1 MGIRIYTIPKKD
13 NHPVLMD
20 IRTTVE
26 QAFLKWSGTAP
37 GIITRLPQSGSDR
50 IYFRLLQGDEH
61 VIGAYNPGRDENDA
75 FVGFSNHFRS
85 KGLPVPEIY
94 VYYPE
99 EKVYF
104 LEDLGDS
111 NLFTWLAQR
120 SDEERFNSDTEA
132 LFMTIASDLV
142 RLQTEGIVG
151 LDLSLC
157 YPHRSFDRQSM
168 VWDLNYYKYMFLK
181 LIGAPFNEIKLERD
195 FESLT
200 NFLLEAG
207 QEYFLFRDFQ
217 TANIMIRDGKP
228 WYIDYQGGR
237 LGAPQYDIASLI
249 YDAKAY
255 IPSNIRNKTLEHHL
269 DLFAAA
275 TGKPRESLSRYS
287 GAFTL
292 IRLMQALGAFGF
304 RGLHENKP
312 TFTESI
318 VPAVE
323 LMNDLLAGEQVQIDL
338 PELKKASEAVPL
350 QRKYR
355 ILSHYADLVKINIE
369 SFSYIKGKA
378 VNYDSGAGFV
388 FDCRGLRNPATISG
402 LNELTGL
409 DPEVVEFF
417 GNDDEAVAFV
427 GDCTNIIRN
436 SLPMMRRKGILDIF
450 AAFGCIGGHH
460 RSVWCASR
468 VAAML
473 SAMPGVTVTVNHKE
487 LGK

>member
-1 MGIRIYTIPKKD
+1 
-13 NHPVLMD
+13 MD

-26 QAFLKWSGTAP
+26 HTFRRWRGTAP
-37 GIITRLPQSGSDR
+37 DIITRLPQSGSDR
-50 IYFRLLQGDEH
+50 VYFRLLYSDNH
-61 VIGAYNPGRDENDA
+61 VIGAYNPSREENNA
-75 FVGFSNHFRS
+75 FVGFSNHFRL
-85 KGLPVPEIY
+85 KGLSVPEIY

-99 EKVYF
+99 DKVYF
-104 LEDLGDS
+104 LEDLGDT

-120 SDEERFNSDTEA
+120 SDDERFNRQTEA
-132 LFMTIASDLV
+132 LFLTVAADLV

-168 VWDLNYYKYMFLK
+168 VWDMNYYKYMFLK
-181 LIGAPFNEIKLERD
+181 LIAAPFNETRLERD
-195 FESLT
+195 FENLT

-207 QEYFLFRDFQ
+207 QDYFLFRDFQ
-217 TANIMIRDGKP
+217 TANIMIRDGTP

-237 LGAPQYDIASLI
+237 LGAPQYDIASLV

-255 IPSNIRNKTLEHHL
+255 IPADLRKKTLEHHL
-269 DLFAAA
+269 NLFAVSTGRPRAA
-275 TGKPRESLSRYS
+275 LSKYT

-323 LMNDLLAGEQVQIDL
+323 LMNELLASDELHVSL

-355 ILSHYADLVKINIE
+355 ILSHYQEIMKINIE
-369 SFSYIKGKA
+369 SFSYMKGKA
-378 VNYDSGAGFV
+378 VSYDNGAGFV
-388 FDCRGLRNPATISG
+388 FDCRGLRNPVTETDLAD
-402 LNELTGL
+402 LTGF
-409 DPEVVEFF
+409 DADVIEFF
-417 GNDDEAVAFV
+417 NNDDEAVAFV
-427 GDCTNIIRN
+427 GDCTNTVRN
-436 SLPMMRRKGILDIF
+436 SLPMMRRKGIVEINV
-450 AAFGCIGGHH
+450 AFGCVGGRH
-460 RSVWCASR
+460 RSVWCAGR
-468 VAAML
+468 VASML
-473 SAMPGVTVTVNHKE
+473 SAMPGVTVTVSHKE
-487 LGK
+487 LD

>member
-1 MGIRIYTIPKKD
+1 
-13 NHPVLMD
+13 MD
-20 IRTTVE
+20 IRSTIE
-26 QAFLKWSGTAP
+26 QAFLRWKGSAP
-37 GIITRLPQSGSDR
+37 EIITRLPQSGSDR
-50 IYFRLLQGDEH
+50 VYFRLFYPEGQ
-61 VIGAYNPGRDENDA
+61 VIGAYNPSREENDA

-85 KGLPVPEIY
+85 KLLPVPEIY
-94 VYYPE
+94 VYYPDDR
-99 EKVYF
+99 VYF
-104 LEDLGDS
+104 LEDLGDI
-111 NLFTWLAQR
+111 NLFTWLARR
-120 SDEERFNSDTEA
+120 SDEERFNDETEA

-142 RLQTEGIVG
+142 RIQTEGIDG

-157 YPHRSFDRQSM
+157 YPHRSFDRQSI

-181 LIGAPFNEIKLERD
+181 LIGAPFNETRLERD
-195 FESLT
+195 FEALT
-200 NFLLEAG
+200 LFLLDAG
-207 QEYFLFRDFQ
+207 QDYFLFRDFQ
-217 TANIMIRDGKP
+217 TANIMLRDGKP

-237 LGAPQYDIASLI
+237 LGAPHYDIASLV

-255 IPSNIRNKTLEHHL
+255 IPDGIRQKTLDRHL
-269 DLFAAA
+269 DLFASA
-275 TGKPRESLSRYS
+275 TGKSRESLQKYS

-323 LMNDLLAGEQVQIDL
+323 LMNELLADGDVQIDL

-355 ILSHYADLVKINIE
+355 ILVHYQDMVKIHLE
-369 SFSYIKGKA
+369 SFSYVRGRTIS
-378 VNYDSGAGFV
+378 YDGGSGFV
-388 FDCRGLRNPATISG
+388 FDCRGLRNPATVTE

-436 SLPMMRRKGILDIF
+436 SLPPMRRKGILDIN
-450 AAFGCIGGHH
+450 AAFGCVGGRH
-460 RSVWCASR
+460 RSVWCAER
-468 VAAML
+468 VASML
-473 SAMPGVTVTVNHKE
+473 SSMPGVTVTITHTAI
-487 LGK
+487 GQ

>member
-1 MGIRIYTIPKKD
+1 
-13 NHPVLMD
+13 MD
-20 IRTTVE
+20 IRSTVE
-26 QAFLKWSGTAP
+26 QAFLKWKGSAP
-37 GIITRLPQSGSDR
+37 EIITRLPQSGSDR
-50 IYFRLLQGDEH
+50 VYFRLFYPEGQ
-61 VIGAYNPGRDENDA
+61 VIGAYNPSLEENDA

-85 KGLPVPEIY
+85 KLLPVPEIY
-94 VYYPE
+94 VYYPDDR
-99 EKVYF
+99 VYF
-104 LEDLGDS
+104 LEDLGDI
-111 NLFTWLAQR
+111 NLFTWLARR
-120 SDEERFNSDTEA
+120 SDEERFNQETEA
-132 LFMTIASDLV
+132 LFMTIAADLV
-142 RLQTEGIVG
+142 RIQTEGIDG

-157 YPHRSFDRQSM
+157 YPHRSFDRQSI

-181 LIGAPFNEIKLERD
+181 LIGAPFNETRLERD
-195 FESLT
+195 FEALT
-200 NFLLEAG
+200 LFLLDAG
-207 QEYFLFRDFQ
+207 QDYFLFRDFQ
-217 TANIMIRDGKP
+217 TANIMLRDGKP

-237 LGAPQYDIASLI
+237 LGAPHYDIASLV

-255 IPSNIRNKTLEHHL
+255 IPEGIRQKTLDRHL
-269 DLFAAA
+269 GLFASA
-275 TGKPRESLSRYS
+275 TGKSRESLQKYS

-323 LMNDLLAGEQVQIDL
+323 LMNELLAGDSVQIDL

-355 ILSHYADLVKINIE
+355 ILEHYQDLVKIQLE
-369 SFSYIKGKA
+369 SFSYVKGKTIS
-378 VNYDSGAGFV
+378 YDGGSGFV
-388 FDCRGLRNPATISG
+388 FDCRGLRNPATLTE

-436 SLPMMRRKGILDIF
+436 SLPPMRRKGILDIK
-450 AAFGCIGGHH
+450 AAFGCVGGRH
-460 RSVWCASR
+460 RSVWCAER
-468 VAAML
+468 VASML
-473 SAMPGVTVTVNHKE
+473 SSMPGVTVTITHSAI
-487 LGK
+487 GT

>member
-1 MGIRIYTIPKKD
+1 
-13 NHPVLMD
+13 MD

-50 IYFRLLQGDEH
+50 VYFRLWQGDEH
-61 VIGAYNPGRDENDA
+61 VIGAYNPGREENDA

-85 KGLPVPEIY
+85 KGLSVPEIY
-94 VYYPE
+94 IYYPE

-120 SDEERFNSDTEA
+120 SDEERFNSETEA
-132 LFMTIASDLV
+132 LFLTIASDLV
-142 RLQTEGIVG
+142 RIQTEGIKG

-157 YPHRSFDRQSM
+157 FPHRSFDRQSM

-200 NFLLEAG
+200 NFLLDAG

-255 IPSNIRNKTLEHHL
+255 IPPDIRNKTLERHV

-275 TGKPRESLSRYS
+275 TGKSRESLSKYS

-323 LMNDLLAGEQVQIDL
+323 LMNDLLAGEKMQIDL

-369 SFSYIKGKA
+369 SFSYTKGRK
-378 VNYDSGAGFV
+378 VNYDNGAGFV
-388 FDCRGLRNPATISG
+388 FDCRGLRNPATISD
-402 LNELTGL
+402 LSDLTGL
-409 DPEVVEFF
+409 DPEVTEFF

-436 SLPMMRRKGILDIF
+436 SLPMMRRKGILDIY
-450 AAFGCIGGHH
+450 AAFGCVGGHH
-460 RSVWCASR
+460 RSVWCATR

-473 SAMPGVTVTVNHKE
+473 SAMPGVTVSVNHKE
-487 LGK
+487 LDK

>member
-1 MGIRIYTIPKKD
+1 
-13 NHPVLMD
+13 MD
-20 IRTTVE
+20 IRSTVE
-26 QAFLKWSGTAP
+26 LAFLRWKGSAP
-37 GIITRLPQSGSDR
+37 EIITRLPQSGSDR
-50 IYFRLLQGDEH
+50 VYFRLFYPEGQ
-61 VIGAYNPGRDENDA
+61 VIGAFNPSREENDA

-85 KGLPVPEIY
+85 KLLPVPEIY
-94 VYYPE
+94 VYYPDDR
-99 EKVYF
+99 VYF
-104 LEDLGDS
+104 LEDLGDI
-111 NLFTWLAQR
+111 NLFTWLARR
-120 SDEERFNSDTEA
+120 SDEERFNEETEA
-132 LFMTIASDLV
+132 LFMTIAADLV
-142 RLQTEGIVG
+142 RIQTEGIDG

-157 YPHRSFDRQSM
+157 YPHRSFDRQSI

-181 LIGAPFNEIKLERD
+181 LIAAPFNETRLEHD
-195 FESLT
+195 FETLT
-200 NFLLEAG
+200 LFLLDAG
-207 QEYFLFRDFQ
+207 QEYFLYRDFQ
-217 TANIMIRDGKP
+217 TANIMLRDGKP

-237 LGAPQYDIASLI
+237 LGAPHYDIASLV

-255 IPSNIRNKTLEHHL
+255 IPETIRQKTLDHHL
-269 DLFAAA
+269 DLFASA
-275 TGKPRESLSRYS
+275 TGKSRESLQKYS

-323 LMNDLLAGEQVQIDL
+323 LMNELLAGDDVQIDL

-355 ILSHYADLVKINIE
+355 ILCHYQDLVKINLE
-369 SFSYIKGKA
+369 SFSYVRGKTIS
-378 VNYDSGAGFV
+378 YDGGSGFV
-388 FDCRGLRNPATISG
+388 FDCRGLRNPATLTE

-436 SLPMMRRKGILDIF
+436 SLPPMRRKGILDIN
-450 AAFGCIGGHH
+450 AAFGCVGGRH
-460 RSVWCASR
+460 RSVWCAER
-468 VAAML
+468 VASML
-473 SAMPGVTVTVNHKE
+473 SSMPGVTVTITHTAI
-487 LGK
+487 GQ

>member
-1 MGIRIYTIPKKD
+1 
-13 NHPVLMD
+13 MD

-26 QAFLKWSGTAP
+26 QAFLKWRGTAP

-50 IYFRLLQGDEH
+50 VYFRMLYDDEH
-61 VIGAYNPGRDENDA
+61 VIGAYNPSRDENDA

-99 EKVYF
+99 DKVYF

-120 SDEERFNSDTEA
+120 TDEERFNKETEA
-132 LFMTIASDLV
+132 LFLTIASDLV
-142 RLQTEGIVG
+142 RIQTEGIVG

-195 FESLT
+195 FEALT
-200 NFLLEAG
+200 QFLLDAG

-237 LGAPQYDIASLI
+237 LGASQYDIASLV

-255 IPSNIRNKTLEHHL
+255 IPADIRNRTLERHL

-275 TGKPRESLSRYS
+275 TGKPRESLGKYS

-312 TFTESI
+312 TFSESI

-323 LMNDLLAGEQVQIDL
+323 LMNDLLGGDQLHIDL
-338 PELKKASEAVPL
+338 PELKKASESVPL

-355 ILSHYADLVKINIE
+355 ILSHYQELVKINID
-369 SFSYIKGKA
+369 SFSYVKGRKLS
-378 VNYDSGAGFV
+378 YDTGSGFV
-388 FDCRGLRNPATISG
+388 FDCRGLRNPVLESD
-402 LNELTGL
+402 LRELTGL
-409 DPEVVEFF
+409 DPEVAEFF
-417 GNDDEAVAFV
+417 GNDDEAVAFA
-427 GDCTNIIRN
+427 GDCSNIIRN
-436 SLPMMRRKGILDIF
+436 TLPMMRRKGILEIH
-450 AAFGCIGGHH
+450 AAFGCVGGHH
-460 RSVWCASR
+460 RSVWCAAR
-468 VAAML
+468 VASML
-473 SAMPGVTVTVNHKE
+473 SAMPGVTVTVNHTG

>member
-1 MGIRIYTIPKKD
+1 
-13 NHPVLMD
+13 MD

-26 QAFLKWSGTAP
+26 QAYLKWRGTAP

-50 IYFRLLQGDEH
+50 VYFRLLYGDEH
-61 VIGAYNPGRDENDA
+61 VIGAYNPSREENDA

-94 VYYPE
+94 VYYPDE
-99 EKVYF
+99 RVYF

-120 SDEERFNSDTEA
+120 SDEERFNQETEA
-132 LFMTIASDLV
+132 LFLTVASDLV
-142 RLQTEGIVG
+142 RIQTEGIKG

-195 FESLT
+195 FEALT
-200 NFLLEAG
+200 RFLLDAG

-237 LGAPQYDIASLI
+237 LGAPQYDIASLV

-255 IPSNIRNKTLEHHL
+255 IPSGIREKTLERHL

-275 TGKPRESLSRYS
+275 TGKPRESLAKYS

-312 TFTESI
+312 TFSESI

-323 LMNDLLAGEQVQIDL
+323 LMNDLLWGGKLHIDL
-338 PELKKASEAVPL
+338 PELTKASESVPL

-355 ILSHYADLVKINIE
+355 ILSHYQELVKINIE
-369 SFSYIKGKA
+369 SFSYVRGRS
-378 VNYDSGAGFV
+378 VNYDTGSGFV
-388 FDCRGLRNPATISG
+388 FDCRGLRNPVLESD
-402 LNELTGL
+402 LRERTGL
-409 DPEVVEFF
+409 DPEVAEFF
-417 GNDDEAVAFV
+417 GNDDEAVAFA
-427 GDCTNIIRN
+427 GDCSNIIRN
-436 SLPMMRRKGILDIF
+436 TLPMMRRKGILEIH
-450 AAFGCIGGHH
+450 AAFGCVGGQH
-460 RSVWCASR
+460 RSVWCAAR
-468 VAAML
+468 VASML
-473 SAMPGVTVTVNHKE
+473 SAMPGVTVTVNHTG

>member
-1 MGIRIYTIPKKD
+1 
-13 NHPVLMD
+13 MD

-26 QAFLKWSGTAP
+26 QAFLKWRGTSP

-50 IYFRLLQGDEH
+50 VYFRMLYGDEH
-61 VIGAYNPGRDENDA
+61 VIGAYNPSREENDA

-85 KGLPVPEIY
+85 KGLSVPEIY
-94 VYYPE
+94 VYFPE
-99 EKVYF
+99 DKVYF

-120 SDEERFNSDTEA
+120 TDEERFNQETEA
-132 LFMTIASDLV
+132 LFLTVASDLV
-142 RLQTEGIVG
+142 RIQTEGIRG
-151 LDLSLC
+151 LDLTLC
-157 YPHRSFDRQSM
+157 YPHRSFDRQSI
-168 VWDLNYYKYMFLK
+168 VWDMTYYKYMFLK

-195 FESLT
+195 FEALT
-200 NFLLEAG
+200 QFLLDAG

-237 LGAPQYDIASLI
+237 LGAPQYDIASLV

-255 IPSNIRNKTLEHHL
+255 IPADIRIKTQERHL

-275 TGKPRESLSRYS
+275 TGKPRESLSKYS

-323 LMNDLLAGEQVQIDL
+323 LMNELLSGEQVQIDL
-338 PELKKASEAVPL
+338 PELKKACEAVPL

-355 ILSHYADLVKINIE
+355 ILSHYQDRVKINIE
-369 SFSYIKGKA
+369 RFSYVRGRTLS
-378 VNYDSGAGFV
+378 YDSGSGFV
-388 FDCRGLRNPATISG
+388 FDCRGLRNPVLESD
-402 LNELTGL
+402 LRDFTGL
-409 DPEVVEFF
+409 DPEVIEFF

-427 GDCTNIIRN
+427 GDCSSIIRN
-436 SLPMMRRKGILDIF
+436 TLPMMRRKGILEINI
-450 AAFGCIGGHH
+450 AFGCVGGIH
-460 RSVWCASR
+460 RSVWCATR
-468 VAAML
+468 VASML
-473 SAMPGVTVTVNHKE
+473 SAMPGATVTVNHSG
-487 LGK
+487 LGL

>member
-1 MGIRIYTIPKKD
+1 
-13 NHPVLMD
+13 MD
-20 IRTTVE
+20 IRTIVE
-26 QAFLKWSGTAP
+26 KAFLKWRGTAP
-37 GIITRLPQSGSDR
+37 DIITRLPQSGSDR
-50 IYFRLLQGDEH
+50 VYFRLLYSDNH
-61 VIGAYNPGRDENDA
+61 VIGAYNPSREENDA

-94 VYYPE
+94 VYYPD
-99 EKVYF
+99 KRVYF

-120 SDEERFNSDTEA
+120 SDGERFNEETHE
-132 LFMTIASDLV
+132 LFLTIAADLV
-142 RLQTEGIVG
+142 RLQTEGIQG

-168 VWDLNYYKYMFLK
+168 IWDLNYYKYMFLK
-181 LIGAPFNEIKLERD
+181 LIGAPFNETRLERD
-195 FESLT
+195 FEALT
-200 NFLLEAG
+200 NFLLDAG

-217 TANIMIRDGKP
+217 TANIMILDGKP

-237 LGAPQYDIASLI
+237 LGAPQYDIASLV

-255 IPSNIRNKTLEHHL
+255 IPADLRRKTLERHL
-269 DLFAAA
+269 DLFADA
-275 TGKPRESLSRYS
+275 TGKPRESISRYS

-323 LMNDLLAGEQVQIDL
+323 LMNELLASDDVQISL

-355 ILSHYADLVKINIE
+355 ILSHYQEMMRINIQ
-369 SFSYIKGKA
+369 SFSYVKGRT
-378 VNYDSGAGFV
+378 VNYDNGGGFV
-388 FDCRGLRNPATISG
+388 FDCRGLRNPVTETDLA
-402 LNELTGL
+402 ELTGQ
-409 DPEVVEFF
+409 DPEVIEFF
-417 GNDDEAVAFV
+417 GNDEEAVAFA
-427 GDCTNIIRN
+427 GDCTNIVRN
-436 SLPMMRRKGILDIF
+436 SLPMLRRKGVLELNI
-450 AAFGCIGGHH
+450 AFGCVGGKH
-460 RSVWCASR
+460 RSVWCANR
-468 VAAML
+468 VASML
-473 SAMPGVTVTVNHKE
+473 SAMPGVSVTVNHSE
-487 LGK
+487 LGR

>member
-1 MGIRIYTIPKKD
+1 
-13 NHPVLMD
+13 MD
-20 IRTTVE
+20 IRTIVE
-26 QAFLKWSGTAP
+26 NAFRRWKGSSP
-37 GIITRLPQSGSDR
+37 EIITRLPQSGSDR
-50 IYFRLLQGDEH
+50 VYFRLSYLEGQ
-61 VIGAYNPGRDENDA
+61 VIGAYNPGREENEA

-99 EKVYF
+99 ERVYF
-104 LEDLGDS
+104 LEDLGDT
-111 NLFTWLAQR
+111 NLFTWLLQR
-120 SDEERFNSDTEA
+120 SEADRFNEETEA
-132 LFMTIASDLV
+132 LFMTVAADLV
-142 RLQTEGIVG
+142 RIQTEGITG

-157 YPHRSFDRQSM
+157 YPHRSFDRQSIL
-168 VWDLNYYKYMFLK
+168 WDLNYYKYMFLK
-181 LIGAPFNEIKLERD
+181 LIAAPFNETKLEAD
-195 FESLT
+195 FETLT
-200 NFLLEAG
+200 RFLLDAG

-237 LGAPQYDIASLI
+237 LGAPHYDIASLV

-255 IPSNIRNKTLEHHL
+255 IPENIRQKTLNRHL

-275 TGKPRESLSRYS
+275 TGKSRESLAKYT

-323 LMNDLLAGEQVQIDL
+323 LMNELLEGDSVQIDL

-350 QRKYR
+350 QRKYKILVHYQDMVR
-355 ILSHYADLVKINIE
+355 IHIE
-369 SFSYIKGKA
+369 SFSFVKGKT
-378 VNYDSGAGFV
+378 VSYDNGSGFV
-388 FDCRGLRNPATISG
+388 FDCRGLRNPATVTE
-402 LNELTGL
+402 LNDLTGL
-409 DPEVVEFF
+409 DPEVIEFF

-427 GDCTNIIRN
+427 GDCTNLIRN
-436 SLPMMRRKGILDIF
+436 SLPMMRRKGILDIST
-450 AAFGCIGGHH
+450 AFGCVGGRH
-460 RSVWCASR
+460 RSVWCAMR
-468 VAAML
+468 VASML
-473 SAMPGVTVTVNHKE
+473 SSMPGIEVIVKHTA
-487 LGK
+487 L

>member
-1 MGIRIYTIPKKD
+1 
-13 NHPVLMD
+13 MD
-20 IRTTVE
+20 IRSTVE
-26 QAFLKWSGTAP
+26 QAFLKWKGSAP
-37 GIITRLPQSGSDR
+37 EIITRLPQSGSDR
-50 IYFRLLQGDEH
+50 VYFRLFYPEGQ
-61 VIGAYNPGRDENDA
+61 VIGAYNPSREENDA

-85 KGLPVPEIY
+85 KLLPVPEIY
-94 VYYPE
+94 VYYPDDR
-99 EKVYF
+99 VYF
-104 LEDLGDS
+104 LEDLGDI
-111 NLFTWLAQR
+111 NLFTWLARR
-120 SDEERFNSDTEA
+120 SDEERFNEETEA
-132 LFMTIASDLV
+132 LFMTIAADLV
-142 RLQTEGIVG
+142 RIQTEGIDG

-157 YPHRSFDRQSM
+157 YPHRSFDRQSI

-181 LIGAPFNEIKLERD
+181 LIAAPFNEIRLERD

-200 NFLLEAG
+200 RFLLDAG

-217 TANIMIRDGKP
+217 TANIMLRDGKP

-237 LGAPQYDIASLI
+237 LGAPHYDIASLV

-255 IPSNIRNKTLEHHL
+255 IPDGLRKKTLDRHL
-269 DLFAAA
+269 GLFASA
-275 TGKPRESLSRYS
+275 TGKSRESLQKYS

-323 LMNDLLAGEQVQIDL
+323 LMNELLAGDAVQIDL

-355 ILSHYADLVKINIE
+355 ILSHYQDLVKINLE
-369 SFSYIKGKA
+369 SFSYVKGKTIS
-378 VNYDSGAGFV
+378 YDGGSGFV
-388 FDCRGLRNPATISG
+388 FDCRGLRNPATLTE

-417 GNDDEAVAFV
+417 GNDDEAVAFA

-436 SLPMMRRKGILDIF
+436 SLPSMRRKGILDIN
-450 AAFGCIGGHH
+450 AAFGCVGGRH
-460 RSVWCASR
+460 RSVWCAER
-468 VAAML
+468 VASML
-473 SAMPGVTVTVNHKE
+473 SSMPGVTVTITHSAIVK
-487 LGK
+487 

>member
-1 MGIRIYTIPKKD
+1 
-13 NHPVLMD
+13 MD
-20 IRTTVE
+20 VRTTVE
-26 QAFLKWSGTAP
+26 NAFVKWKGTSP
-37 GIITRLPQSGSDR
+37 EIISRLPQSGSDR
-50 IYFRLLQGDEH
+50 VYFRLTYLEGQ
-61 VIGAYNPGRDENDA
+61 VIGAYNPSREENDA

-85 KGLPVPEIY
+85 KGLSVPEIY

-99 EKVYF
+99 EKIYF
-104 LEDLGDS
+104 LEDLGDT

-120 SDEERFNSDTEA
+120 SDHERFNEETEA
-132 LFMTIASDLV
+132 LFLTIAADLV
-142 RLQTEGIVG
+142 RLQTEGIQG

-157 YPHRSFDRQSM
+157 YPHRSFDRQSI

-181 LIGAPFNEIKLERD
+181 LVGAPFNETRLEQD
-195 FESLT
+195 FELLT
-200 NFLLEAG
+200 RFLLDAG

-237 LGAPQYDIASLI
+237 LGAPQYDIASLV

-255 IPSNIRNKTLEHHL
+255 IPENIRRKTLDRHL

-275 TGKPRESLSRYS
+275 TGKSRQSVGKYQ

-292 IRLMQALGAFGF
+292 VRLMQALGAFGF

-323 LMNDLLAGEQVQIDL
+323 LMNELLAGDDVKTDL

-350 QRKYR
+350 QRKFR
-355 ILSHYADLVKINIE
+355 ILSNYQLMVTLNIE
-369 SFSYIKGKA
+369 SFSYVKGRT
-378 VNYDSGAGFV
+378 VNYDNGGGFV
-388 FDCRGLRNPATISG
+388 FDCRDLRDPENVPG

-409 DPEVVEFF
+409 DTDVAEFF
-417 GNDDEAVAFV
+417 GNDDEAGAFA
-427 GDCTNIIRN
+427 GDCSNIIRN
-436 SLPMMRRKGILDIF
+436 SLPMLRRKGVLEVNV
-450 AAFGCIGGHH
+450 AFGCVGGQH
-460 RSVWCASR
+460 RSVWCAEK
-468 VAAML
+468 VASIL
-473 SAMPGVTVTVNHKE
+473 SAMPGVTVSVSHSEITK
-487 LGK
+487 